1 MERVLTAPRVSN
13 RRRRPAPQAPAGP
26 AIVVPGAAAGEW
38 EIIRSGAARQTY
50 ASLEAAAVALA
61 PGEAFRLELPVDAG
75 LIQRL
80 SLPPAEP
87 AELEEMAR
95 IQLEKILP
103 YPPES
108 VGMTFQV
115 IESRETEAL
124 LAVEAV
130 HHDRLLA
137 ICQPLTSRGCWPAQ
151 VTFHALA
158 LAEAGAPGTSALI
171 YREHGKTILVG
182 CENRRLSFAQSLG
195 AHVTP
200 DTLARELPAVL
211 LGAELEGVAVGFS
224 GARLD
229 ERCAEL
235 APALEEVLQAP
246 VEIISPEAGQA
257 ETVKGDLSPPHW
269 RVERLRSVR
278 AARLKQRIW
287 LGAGIYV
294 GLLVLAFVAVGVL
307 KFQVSR
313 LDAKL
318 SAGKPD
324 QEFIIAAE
332 QKWKTLAPATQ
343 PNRFLAEILLQ
354 VSECLP
360 PNDAIQLT
368 AFDLTPGTVA
378 IQGEAPSTAAAVDF
392 TEKLRARAELKIFQF
407 TAQPPSSLS
416 SGRARFN
423 VSGRLN

>member
-1 MERVLTAPRVSN
+1 MVN
-13 RRRRPAPQAPAGP
+13 RRRRTASLAPAAP
-26 AIVVPGAAAGEW
+26 AIVVPGATAGAW
-38 EIIRSGAARQTY
+38 EIIRSGVVRQTY
-50 ASLEAAAVALA
+50 ASLEAVAVALA

-103 YPPES
+103 YPAES

-115 IESRETEAL
+115 IENRETEAI

-130 HHDRLLA
+130 HYDRLLS

-158 LAEAGAPGTSALI
+158 LAEATAAPGTTALI
-171 YREHGKTILVG
+171 YREHGKTILAV

-195 AHVTP
+195 AHVMAN
-200 DTLARELPAVL
+200 TLALDLPAVL

-224 GARLD
+224 SARLD

-235 APALEEVLQAP
+235 APAVEEVLQAP

-257 ETVKGDLSPPHW
+257 EKAAGDLSPSHW
-269 RVERLRSVR
+269 RAERLRSVR

-287 LGAGIYV
+287 LGAAIYL
-294 GLLVLAFVAVGVL
+294 GLLALAFLTVGVL

-324 QEFIIAAE
+324 EEFIIATE

-343 PNRFLAEILLQ
+343 PSRFIAEVLMQ
-354 VSECLP
+354 VCECLP

-368 AFDLTPGTVA
+368 AFDFTPTSVA
-378 IQGEAPSTAAAVDF
+378 IQGEAPSAGAAVEF
-392 TEKLRARAELKIFQF
+392 TEKLKVRAELRIFQF
-407 TAQPPSSLS
+407 VAAPPSTLS
-416 SGRARFN
+416 NGRARFN
-423 VSGRLN
+423 VSGRLK